1 MLALFSSIGWQ
12 EMFLLFFI
20 GLLLYGRNLPDAGRS
35 LGRVVAQLKRSFQD
49 FKDQI
54 DRDGEL
60 RDVKKAISDT
70 AREVKNVAKVP
81 RAMANPTGALRD
93 LTHEAMSAPVDS
105 DSDHAPFHDLDDR
118 GVGHELDDDPV
129 VEVEHDPIDPDDDG
143 APAPLATDPNPAASD
158 PARSQ
163 QAETTQDRH
172 G

>member
-54 DRDGEL
+54 DRDGEI

-81 RAMANPTGALRD
+81 HAMANPAGALRD
-93 LTHEAMSAPVDS
+93 LTHEAMSAPVGAG
-105 DSDHAPFHDLDDR
+105 HGADDR
-118 GVGHELDDDPV
+118 SHDHDGSFDELDDDPV
-129 VEVEHDPIDPDDDG
+129 VEVESDDG
-143 APAPLATDPNPAASD
+143 ESDQGEGATPAPSAAD
-158 PARSQ
+158 PAPT
-163 QAETTQDRH
+163 ETTQEPT
-172 G
+172 